1 MLAPLIQHDFELIGW
16 WWWDALEA
24 FINDDLSPGLVQHPP
39 AFKLLAAETAFRNFD
54 FVQWVEPIDIHFLA
68 MACLIAN
75 GIPKV
80 SEVSCSS
87 RIESLDPIV

>member
-1 MLAPLIQHDFELIGW
+1 MD
-16 WWWDALEA
+16 A
-24 FINDDLSPGLVQHPP
+24 FINDGLAPGLVQHPP
-39 AFKLLAAETAFRNFD
+39 AFKLLAAEAALRNVGL
-54 FVQWVEPIDIHFLA
+54 VQWVEPMDIHFLA

>member
-1 MLAPLIQHDFELIGW
+1 MH
-16 WWWDALEA
+16 A
-24 FINDDLSPGLVQHPP
+24 FINDGLAHGLVQHPP
-39 AFKLLAAETAFRNFD
+39 TCKLGDAEAALRNVG
-54 FVQWVEPIDIHFLA
+54 FVQWVEPMDIHFLA